1 MQIEDF
7 RVNPLT
13 LVLLVASTGVWID
26 LIRVGLRDR
35 WTWPIE
41 PRQPVPWQLLEA
53 VAFIVIVLL
62 TVTILLMQAFNLPES
77 PPYTVR
83 HLQVECL
90 SRLIQIAMV
99 PLFLSVWCRCQ
110 WADFGLRRQGLLKD
124 LRFAVW
130 GLLLAFLPVSLF
142 SFPLQSLRKAESHLL
157 LKMLHAFAGDTQTV
171 TWIAVAVVLTGPL
184 LEELLFRVL
193 LQGAL
198 EREVSPFWA
207 IVISSCAFVSIH
219 SSVDWLPLMPL
230 ALIFGYV
237 YYRRRSYLSVVVLH
251 SLFNGL
257 NLLIALWNQQS
268 AV

>member
-1 MQIEDF
+1 MD
-7 RVNPLT
+7 PLT
-13 LVLLVASTGVWID
+13 LALLVVSTGVWID

-35 WTWPIE
+35 WSWPIE
-41 PRQPVPWQLLEA
+41 PRRPVPWRLLEA
-53 VAFIVIVLL
+53 VGFMVIVLL
-62 TVTILLMQAFNLPES
+62 AVSSLLMQAFDLPVP

-83 HLQVECL
+83 HVQVGCL
-90 SRLIQIAMV
+90 SQLIQIALV

-110 WADFGLRRQGLLKD
+110 WADFGLRRQGLLED
-124 LRFAVW
+124 LRFAMW
-130 GLLLAFLPVSLF
+130 GFLLAPLPVNLLSY
-142 SFPLQSLRKAESHLL
+142 PLESLRDSKPHMLL
-157 LKMLHAFAGDTQTV
+157 EMLHASGGDTQTV
-171 TWIAVAVVLTGPL
+171 IWIGIAVVLTGPL

-207 IVISSCAFVSIH
+207 ILITACAFVSTH

-251 SLFNGL
+251 GLFNGL
-257 NLLIALWNQQS
+257 NLLVALWNPP
-268 AV
+268 AAG